1 MGNMLDNMIQTTISD
16 EQRSQIFIAED
27 VLTNVLAA
35 MTVFILGL
43 AQNIGIK
50 IIFAYIDLILL
61 MFMVC
66 LFLEI
71 MIFKHKKKASKSN
84 ADE

>member
-71 MIFKHKKKASKSN
+71 MIFKHKKKASNSN
-84 ADE
+84 ADD